1 MIYKIKLSIFTLFD
15 SKEKKVQCSA
25 VELFDQINHILF
37 FFQNLKNDILNG
49 TSLTTLQQHAR
60 PFKNKHFL

>member
-25 VELFDQINHILF
+25 VELFDQINLF
-37 FFQNLKNDILNG
+37 FFSKILKMK
-49 TSLTTLQQHAR
+49 
-60 PFKNKHFL
+60 F